1 MFKENWESRNI
12 PGEPERSRGSVAIR
26 RISWGAIFAGV
37 VVALVVQMVFSLLG
51 LGIGM
56 GAINPMESNPLQGL
70 GTGALIW
77 WVASMLISLFVGGY
91 VAGRLAGFPRNEEG
105 ILHGVLTWSVFTLF
119 SFFLL
124 TSAVG
129 GIFNVVGNTVSQ
141 SLSIAGQKVNP
152 SEAKDRITQELQQR
166 GLSPEEIQKQLQN
179 PDAQTRQK
187 AEYVSSAASKA
198 GIFGAIG
205 LILGGIVA
213 ALGGWAGRP
222 KHLLEDV
229 RVPVKE
235 RVYTKKE

>member
-1 MFKENWESRNI
+1 MFKESWESRNI
-12 PGEPERSRGSVAIR
+12 PVDPEGYRGPVAIR

-51 LGIGM
+51 MGIGL
-56 GAINPMESNPLQGL
+56 GAINPMETNPLQGL

-77 WVASMLISLFVGGY
+77 WIATMLISLFTGGY
-91 VAGRLAGFPRNEEG
+91 VAGRLAGMPRNEEG
-105 ILHGVLTWSVFTLF
+105 MLHGILTWSVFTLF

-124 TSAVG
+124 TTAVG
-129 GIFNVVGNTVSQ
+129 GIFNIVGNTVSK
-141 SLSIAGQKVNP
+141 SLSVAGQEVSP
-152 SEAKDRITQELQQR
+152 SEAKDRIIQELEQR
-166 GLSPEEIQKQLQN
+166 GLTREEIQNQLQN
-179 PDAQTRQK
+179 PDPEAKQK
-187 AEYVSSAASKA
+187 AEEVSKAASKA

-213 ALGGWAGRP
+213 ALGGLTGRP

-235 RVYTKKE
+235 KVYVNE